1 MIIGVPKE
9 TYPGEQRVALIP
21 SEISRLAKKNI
32 SVLVEKGAG
41 INAGFLDADYERKG
55 ARIVD
60 NIDGIFSK
68 AALIAQV
75 RGYGSN
81 QKVGMEALSPFQEGQ
96 GLIAFLNPLGAVE
109 KTQQLADKKITALS
123 MELMPRITRAQSMD
137 ALSSMATIAGYKAV
151 LIAANELPK
160 LFPMM
165 MTAAGS
171 ITPAKV
177 FVIGVGVAG
186 LQAIATAK
194 RLGAIVEAYD
204 IRPEVKEQ
212 VQSVG
217 GKFIELTLETSNSDG
232 GGGYAKEQTEDFIKR
247 QQELMAT
254 HIRDADVV
262 ITTAA
267 VPGRKAPVLVT
278 RAQMEGMKPGSV
290 LVDLAAEQGGNCEL
304 TQAGQTVNHHGVRI
318 IGPVNIPSAIPNH
331 ASQMYARNLST
342 FLMHLTNQ
350 EGELHLDLEDEIT
363 AGTLLCHEGK
373 VVHQQV
379 KEALEQKI

>member
-1 MIIGVPKE
+1 MLIGVPKE
-9 TYPGEQRVALIP
+9 TFPGEQRVALIP
-21 SEISRLAKKNI
+21 AEIPRLAKKKI
-32 SVLVEKGAG
+32 SVIIEKGAG
-41 INAGFLDADYERKG
+41 VAAGFLDADYENKG
-55 ARIVD
+55 ATIVGSAND
-60 NIDGIFSK
+60 VFAK
-68 AALIAQV
+68 ADIIAQV

-81 QKVGMEALSPFQEGQ
+81 ESATLESLSSFKEGQ
-96 GLIAFLNPLGAVE
+96 GLIAFLNPLGAAHRA
-109 KTQQLADKKITALS
+109 KDLADKKITALS

-151 LIAANELPK
+151 LIAASELPK

-171 ITPAKV
+171 LTPAKV

-194 RLGAIVEAYD
+194 RLGAVVEAYD

-217 GKFIELTLETSNSDG
+217 GKFVELKLETADSDD
-232 GGGYAKEQTEDFIKR
+232 GGGYAKEQTEDFLKK
-247 QQELMAT
+247 QQELMAA
-254 HIRDADVV
+254 HIRAADVV

-278 RAQMEGMKPGSV
+278 EAQMEGMRPGSI
-290 LVDLAAEQGGNCEL
+290 LVDLAAESGGNCEL
-304 TQAGQTVNHHGVRI
+304 TKAGETVLHNGVRI
-318 IGPVNIPSAIPNH
+318 MGPTNVPSSMPNH

-342 FLMHLTNQ
+342 FLMHLADE
-350 EGELHLDLEDEIT
+350 EGNLQLDLEDEIT
-363 AGTLLCHEGK
+363 VGTLVCQKGE
-373 VVHQQV
+373 VVHERV
-379 KEALEQKI
+379 KKVLEG